1 MKKQNLAMKKMSYRV
16 VWTIKTSK
24 FIGEEKKKR
33 KKRQREWKN
42 KSVGVTKRL
51 K

>member
-1 MKKQNLAMKKMSYRV
+1 MKTKKQNLAMKKMSYRV

-24 FIGEEKKKR
+24 FIGEEKR
-33 KKRQREWKN
+33 KEEK
-42 KSVGVTKRL
+42 TKRME

>member
-1 MKKQNLAMKKMSYRV
+1 MKKMSYRV

-24 FIGEEKKKR
+24 FIGEEKKKG
-33 KKRQREWKN
+33 REDKEN
-42 KSVGVTKRL
+42 GKINVGVTKRL